1 MVSPSKTITN
11 NPLFSCIITLSILI
25 LLYFPHR
32 FSLLFSPVLVLTVS
46 LLLSL
51 LRLGASQ
58 RIQTGKIEKGSV
70 ARVEEL
76 EEEEEEEE
84 EAPVE
89 LKWATCKNDPD
100 LIMQSFEE
108 TFVEWDVR
116 APLEVIYEEGEEE
129 GKDPNLNLDQTR
141 GIERYPSLSL
151 YDPESDSDSSSE
163 EEMDFPAI
171 GKWNS
176 SEKMGYRWEEED
188 KEGLIEIELNKRDVD
203 FHGEDDNLIEIDIY

>member
-25 LLYFPHR
+25 LPHR

-76 EEEEEEEE
+76 EEEE
-84 EAPVE
+84 APVE
-89 LKWATCKNDPD
+89 LKWATCENDPD

-151 YDPESDSDSSSE
+151 YDPDSDSSSE

-203 FHGEDDNLIEIDIY
+203 FHGEDDNLIEIDIS